1 MIFVIQSGN
10 EVEQMAM
17 EGRKGLPI
25 GIDLFEIKR
34 AKGRELL
41 ENSCKQAIDQI
52 KSKGYAQSNCCFRK
66 N

>member
-1 MIFVIQSGN
+1 MLSNREAGMGRSDIQIEREDLECGMII
-10 EVEQMAM
+10 
-17 EGRKGLPI
+17 
-25 GIDLFEIKR
+25 EIKR